1 MTMEFSLASYGF
13 GFLAGVL
20 STLSPCVLP
29 IVPILLGTAINAHPR
44 APLALASGLAISYAV
59 IGTTVAWLGSNLG
72 LDASTFR
79 NVGAAA
85 LAIMGVLLLSSPL
98 QQKFASAASGI
109 SNAGN
114 ALLSRWRL
122 DGLWG
127 QFAIG
132 LILGVVWSPC
142 VGPTLGAAIVLAS
155 EGSQLAHAATLMGI
169 FGLGAALPIVILGQ
183 VSRAAMG
190 RWRNQMMQAGQTGKV
205 LLGLAMLLI
214 AVMVYSGGD
223 KVFETWLA
231 NLSPA
236 WLTEL
241 TTKF

>member
-1 MTMEFSLASYGF
+1 MEISLASYGF

-29 IVPILLGTAINAHPR
+29 IVPILLGTAVNAHPR
-44 APLALASGLAISYAV
+44 APLALAGGLAISYAV

-79 NVGAAA
+79 NVGAAVLA
-85 LAIMGVLLLSSPL
+85 LMGVLLLSSTL

-114 ALLSRWRL
+114 SLLSTWKL

-127 QFAIG
+127 QFTIG
-132 LILGVVWSPC
+132 LILGIVWSPC

-155 EGSQLAHAATLMGI
+155 QGSQLLHAAALMGI

-190 RWRNQMMQAGQTGKV
+190 KWRNQMMHAGQTGKV
-205 LLGLAMLLI
+205 LLGLALLLI
-214 AVMVYSGGD
+214 AVMVYTGSD
-223 KVFETWLA
+223 KAFETWLV
-231 NLSPA
+231 NISPV

>member
-1 MTMEFSLASYGF
+1 MEFGLASYGF

-29 IVPILLGTAINAHPR
+29 IVPILLGAATNAHPR
-44 APLALASGLAISYAV
+44 APLVLAGGLAISYAI

-79 NVGAAA
+79 NVGATVLA
-85 LAIMGVLLLSSPL
+85 LMGVLLLSSTL
-98 QQKFASAASGI
+98 QQKFASAASGV

-114 ALLSRWRL
+114 SLLSRWKL
-122 DGLWG
+122 EGLWG

-132 LILGVVWSPC
+132 LILGIIWSPC

-190 RWRNQMMQAGQTGKV
+190 RWRNQMMQAGQTGKL

-214 AVMVYSGGD
+214 AIMVYSGGD
-223 KVFETWLA
+223 KAFEAWLV

-241 TTKF
+241 TTRY

>member
-1 MTMEFSLASYGF
+1 MEFGFASYGF

-29 IVPILLGTAINAHPR
+29 IVPILLGTATNAHPR
-44 APLALASGLAISYAV
+44 APLVLAGGLAISYAV

-79 NVGAAA
+79 NVGATA
-85 LAIMGVLLLSSPL
+85 LALMGVLLLSSTL
-98 QQKFASAASGI
+98 QQRFASAASGV

-114 ALLSRWRL
+114 SLLSRWKL
-122 DGLWG
+122 EGLWG

-132 LILGVVWSPC
+132 LILGIVWSPC

-190 RWRNQMMQAGQTGKV
+190 RWRNQMMQAGQTGKL

-214 AVMVYSGGD
+214 AIMVYSGGD
-223 KVFETWLA
+223 KAFETWLV